1 MAQIKRVQKST
12 SLLFRRIPFAR
23 LVREITQDFKD
34 QFKYERAAI
43 EALQICTETYLVGLC
58 EDANISAIHAKRIT
72 VMPRD
77 IQLARVHRGER
88 A

>member
-43 EALQICTETYLVGLC
+43 KLFR
-58 EDANISAIHAKRIT
+58 SAPKPI
-72 VMPRD
+72 
-77 IQLARVHRGER
+77 L
-88 A
+88 